1 MDKKIGTN
9 WQDLNALLSN
19 TGDKVNILEEE
30 VDLTVQKEYF
40 EIAYELESSTK
51 NYKELSSQYLEEIN
65 NLFNDSVD
73 DETKKRMLIVL
84 SNIDDISVYRA
95 IESFSKT
102 DTPLKKWAVIA
113 LQQSRML
120 IQSTLMEDPGIFIAT
135 GLGGQNGLLR
145 YFCVFFYRNQDTL
158 QQFQQQIVSNEMAA
172 TLQSCNGVVEQID
185 FFDNYCTLLLLIPL
199 NANLKSIFEKTINEC
214 NLYGDFLL
222 DCLIVTNVKKL
233 SSEEIRRV
241 LKKKK

>member
-65 NLFNDSVD
+65 NLFDDSVD

-95 IESFSKT
+95 I
-102 DTPLKKWAVIA
+102 
-113 LQQSRML
+113 
-120 IQSTLMEDPGIFIAT
+120 
-135 GLGGQNGLLR
+135 
-145 YFCVFFYRNQDTL
+145 
-158 QQFQQQIVSNEMAA
+158 
-172 TLQSCNGVVEQID
+172 
-185 FFDNYCTLLLLIPL
+185 
-199 NANLKSIFEKTINEC
+199 
-214 NLYGDFLL
+214 
-222 DCLIVTNVKKL
+222 
-233 SSEEIRRV
+233 
-241 LKKKK
+241 